1 MEFSMRN
8 QISFA
13 ALGFALVVG
22 TSAAN
27 AETVI
32 TREIVDQPVE
42 TVITQQPDGTFV
54 TQQSLAAPPVGTVVT
69 QPVQTVRTV
78 ETVRTTR
85 PVRRT
90 AHSVVRRQIV
100 TTRRTI
106 VSERVIPPQ
115 PVVAPAIAD
124 ATYPQPLYDVATPVL
139 TAPPAVA
146 EPVFGEAPV
155 APAYR
160 YVYEPDR
167 ILVIDPSTNIAVQAI
182 PR

>member
-1 MEFSMRN
+1 MRN

-13 ALGFALVVG
+13 ALGFALVLG

-27 AETVI
+27 AQTVI

-42 TVITQQPDGTFV
+42 TVITQEPDATLIAQQP
-54 TQQSLAAPPVGTVVT
+54 LAAAPVGTVVT

-85 PVRRT
+85 PLRRT
-90 AHSVVRRQIV
+90 AHAATRRQVV

-106 VSERVIPPQ
+106 VSERVLPAQ
-115 PVVAPAIAD
+115 PLYDVAAPAVVAA
-124 ATYPQPLYDVATPVL
+124 YPQPLYDAAAPLVTP
-139 TAPPAVA
+139 PEAVE
-146 EPVFGEAPV
+146 EPVAGEAV
-155 APAYR
+155 TAPAYR

-167 ILVIDPSTNIAVQAI
+167 ILVIDPATNIAVQAI